1 MYEDQFLEKM
11 FERILEH
18 YKENQTMSRS
28 RFIQIIKE
36 ENHRILVKDH
46 EFIYGELEI
55 DATTI
60 YSASPVT

>member
-1 MYEDQFLEKM
+1 MYEDLFLEKM

-18 YKENQTMSRS
+18 YKENQTLSRS

-46 EFIYGELEI
+46 EFIYGKLELAAN
-55 DATTI
+55 DQAP
-60 YSASPVT
+60 SP

>member
-11 FERILEH
+11 FERIIEH
-18 YKENQTMSRS
+18 YKENQTLSRS

-46 EFIYGELEI
+46 EFIYGELNIEPADI
-55 DATTI
+55 D
-60 YSASPVT
+60 SDL